1 MTPTAP
7 PSGADVFAS
16 FGWFGPV
23 TTGMPKFSHQV
34 CFLVVAGLPKS
45 ASSHLRMVATSKFHK
60 IHGSWFQE
68 EMEEHLE
75 DW

>member
-1 MTPTAP
+1 MVIYKLMTPTAP
-7 PSGADVFAS
+7 PSGADV
-16 FGWFGPV
+16 
-23 TTGMPKFSHQV
+23 TGMPKLSHQV

>member
-1 MTPTAP
+1 
-7 PSGADVFAS
+7 
-16 FGWFGPV
+16 
-23 TTGMPKFSHQV
+23 
-34 CFLVVAGLPKS
+34 VVAGLPKS